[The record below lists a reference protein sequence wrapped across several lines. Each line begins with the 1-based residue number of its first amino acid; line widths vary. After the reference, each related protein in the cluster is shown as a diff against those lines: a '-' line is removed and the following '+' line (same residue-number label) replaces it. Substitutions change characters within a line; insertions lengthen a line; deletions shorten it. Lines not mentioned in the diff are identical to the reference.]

1 MKFYWNRTTLIHLI
15 FFFIHLC
22 IINAYRYFHA
32 TMAELSSCGSEYMGY
47 PHGFALFPKVLET
60 ADTAITQQFLS
71 AILFYFYY

>member
-1 MKFYWNRTTLIHLI
+1 MKFYWNRTTL
-15 FFFIHLC
+15 IHLC

-32 TMAELSSCGSEYMGY
+32 TMAELSSCGSEYVGY